1 MLTNY
6 VLGRPL
12 DKKSSTSDAIAV
24 LLTAIP
30 YAAAAVWQMVF
41 SWHSQ
46 YRQEKRWHVVGS
58 WGGAAVCMF
67 LLPTAMGHS
76 PTAGFAVFIVA
87 TMLVYGAFSISS
99 SYIMQLLGGERG
111 MGGAIQNSLGNLGGF
126 VGPYVI
132 GALKDATGSYFPAMY
147 TMGAGLSLAC
157 IIVAIY
163 NPHWSEKK
171 AMPNMHL
178 QEDYDKSKRAESGL
192 PLEDDGA
199 ADVTQSSTDQ
209 KVKA

>member
-1 MLTNY
+1 M
-6 VLGRPL
+6 
-12 DKKSSTSDAIAV
+12 
-24 LLTAIP
+24 
-30 YAAAAVWQMVF
+30 
-41 SWHSQ
+41 
-46 YRQEKRWHVVGS
+46 VGS
-58 WGGAAVCMF
+58 WGGAALCMF
-67 LLPTAMGHS
+67 LLPTAMDHS

-126 VGPYVI
+126 VGPYLI

-147 TMGAGLSLAC
+147 LMGAGLSLAC
-157 IIVAIY
+157 IIVAVF

-192 PLEDDGA
+192 PDDT
-199 ADVTQSSTDQ
+199 DTVSSSSNDQ
-209 KVKA
+209 NVQNVKA